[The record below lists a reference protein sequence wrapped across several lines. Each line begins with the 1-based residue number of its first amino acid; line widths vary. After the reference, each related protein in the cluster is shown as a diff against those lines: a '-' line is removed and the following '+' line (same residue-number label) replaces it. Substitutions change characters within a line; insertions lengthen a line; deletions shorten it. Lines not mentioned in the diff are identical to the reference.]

1 MLQLIRGATGSW
13 IAKIL
18 FVLLIVSFAYWGVGD
33 VSLTREPRVAEV
45 GSIEITQT
53 QLDRAFRE
61 QLQRLRQQMGPD
73 FSADQA
79 RQMGLLEQTLEVLIQ
94 ESLMQLAAEDMGLRI
109 GEAQVAAEIQR
120 MDVFQDNGKFDRLRF
135 LSLLQANNMSEA
147 ELVGSMRLDMLRSN
161 IQGAVVV
168 GAQVPDVLANAL
180 YRYAAEQRVAETVT
194 LPNAMMP
201 DPPAPDESVLKKF
214 QEDHAV
220 RYTAPEYR
228 NLTAALLTVDDLAK
242 GIEVSD
248 EEVKQAYD
256 ARAAEFITPEKRT
269 LSQAVLPDQATAD
282 MVAAAV
288 KGGKSLADAAK
299 DAKAEATLLE
309 NMTKSDLSG
318 PFEPLAEQVFAA
330 PANGVVGPLQTQ
342 LGWHVVTIGA
352 ITTGG
357 ERPLAEVKDQLV
369 VEVRKERGLDKL
381 FEAANKM
388 DDLLAGGSTLE
399 EAAMA
404 VGANMIRIEQ
414 VDRSGTDPA
423 GRKVEAA
430 QQAIL
435 DAAFGLQEGANSAIA
450 ETADRSYFAVRAD
463 TVTPAVLKP
472 FDEVKAQLKADWVA
486 EQKATAAAAKAKQ
499 AVDRLAAGTP
509 AEVVARDIGGKA
521 ATTAPLTRDPG
532 LRGVLPPALLDD
544 LFQLKPGQ
552 AATASTADT
561 QVIARLREVIA
572 ADPAKAGQEFLQ
584 LTTNVRSSVA
594 GDLVAQF
601 SAALRQRY
609 GVQVHDDV
617 LRTMKAAESDS

>member
-1 MLQLIRGATGSW
+1 MLQFIRGAAGSW
-13 IAKIL
+13 IVKIL
-18 FVLLIVSFAYWGVGD
+18 FVLLIISFTYWGVGN
-33 VSLTREPRVAEV
+33 VSFTREPKVAEV
-45 GSIEITQT
+45 GGIGITQT

-61 QLQRLRQQMGPD
+61 QLQRLRRQMGPD

-94 ESLMQLAAEDMGLRI
+94 ENLMRLAAQDMGLRV

-120 MDVFQDNGKFDRLRF
+120 MDVFQDKGKFDRLRF
-135 LSLLQANNMSEA
+135 LSLLQANGMSES
-147 ELVGSMRLDMLRSN
+147 ELVSSMRLDMLRSN

-168 GAQVPDVLANAL
+168 GAQVPDVLANSL

-201 DPPAPDESVLKKF
+201 DPPAPDDSVLKKF

-228 NLTAALLTVDDLAK
+228 SLTAALLSIDDLAK

-248 EEVKQAYD
+248 EDVKQAYD

-269 LSQAVLPDQATAD
+269 LSQVVLPDQATAD
-282 MVAAAV
+282 KVAAAV
-288 KGGKSLADAAK
+288 KAGKPLADAAK
-299 DAKAEATLLE
+299 EAKAEATLLE
-309 NMTKSDLSG
+309 NVAKSDLSG

-352 ITTGG
+352 ITAGG
-357 ERPLAEVKDQLV
+357 ERPLADVREELV
-369 VEVRKERGLDKL
+369 SGVRKERALDKL

-399 EAAMA
+399 EAAMT
-404 VGANMIRIEQ
+404 VGARTFKLEQ
-414 VDRSGTDPA
+414 VDRNGSDSA
-423 GRKVEAA
+423 GKKVEAA

-435 DAAFGLQEGANSAIA
+435 DAGFGLQEGANSAIS
-450 ETADRSYFAVRAD
+450 ETPDRSYFAVRAD
-463 TVTPAVLKP
+463 KVTPAVLRP
-472 FDEVKAQLKADWVA
+472 FDSVKTQLRTDWVA

-499 AVDRLAAGTP
+499 AVERLAAGAP

-544 LFQLKPGQ
+544 LFSLKPGQ
-552 AATASTADT
+552 AATASTADS

-572 ADPAKAGQEFLQ
+572 ADPAKGGQQYLQ
-584 LTTNVRSSVA
+584 LKTNVRSGIA
-594 GDLVAQF
+594 GDLAAQYA
-601 SAALRQRY
+601 SALRQHY
-609 GVQVHDDV
+609 GVKVHEDV
-617 LRTMKAAESDS
+617 LRTMKAAESNT